1 MQSRKMEKMILKFR
15 FNKLFA
21 LENNSK
27 IKETAKLF

>member
-1 MQSRKMEKMILKFR
+1 MQSRKMKKMILKFR

-21 LENNSK
+21 LENNNK